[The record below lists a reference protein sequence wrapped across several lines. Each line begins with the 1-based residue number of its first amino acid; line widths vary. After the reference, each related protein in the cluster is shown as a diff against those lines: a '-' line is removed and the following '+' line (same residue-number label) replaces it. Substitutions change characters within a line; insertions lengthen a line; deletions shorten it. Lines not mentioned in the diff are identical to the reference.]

1 MASRRTTISI
11 VALAAVAAVGCGG
24 GDSDSKSDSKPRS
37 PKAESKL
44 VASGAVA
51 VKPNG
56 KTVVKLRSNGIVMGS
71 TAGSRRTGDEVSMA
85 AISGEMVS
93 ATAIGFVRTGG
104 GVVFQRGNAK
114 VPFTDIVVSTRKR
127 SVTATNNGRRMILFQ
142 LRVAN
147 IKRTSTSKGA
157 IRASGL
163 GVSLTG
169 KAAALINRGLGVNV
183 FSKRMPF
190 GTVVIAVSL
199 KKKGEA
205 ASAKP
210 GASTAKPSTAKP
222 STGKTTSTT
231 TTESK

>member
-1 MASRRTTISI
+1 MGSRKTAFSI
-11 VALAAVAAVGCGG
+11 VALAAAFAVGCGG
-24 GDSDSKSDSKPRS
+24 GDSESKSDSKSSS
-37 PKAESKL
+37 PKPESKL
-44 VASGAVA
+44 VASGTVA

-56 KTVVKLRSNGIVMGS
+56 KTVVKLKSNGIVMGS
-71 TAGSRRTGDEVSMA
+71 TAGSRRTGNEVSMA
-85 AISGEMVS
+85 ATAGEMVS
-93 ATAIGFVRTGG
+93 STAIGFVRTGG

-147 IKRTSTSKGA
+147 IKRTSNSKGA
-157 IRASGL
+157 LRATGL

-169 KAAALINRGLGVNV
+169 KAAALINKGLAVNV

-190 GTVVIAVSL
+190 GTVVLAVTL
-199 KKKGEA
+199 KKKGQPA
-205 ASAKP
+205 AAKP
-210 GASTAKPSTAKP
+210 GASTAKP

-231 TTESK
+231 TTTESK